1 MVYWLSMMCPQPI
14 AHARR
19 ARHLRV
25 NEQRTDS
32 VPVKSIVA
40 VVMCARREA
49 GTHDLL
55 CPVAKVTHSRH
66 HAVAADTSSEM
77 VS

>member
-1 MVYWLSMMCPQPI
+1 MVYRGTMMRLQSI

-40 VVMCARREA
+40 VVMCTRREA
-49 GTHDLL
+49 ETHDLL
-55 CPVAKVTHSRH
+55 CPVAQVTHSRH

-77 VS
+77 VN

>member
-1 MVYWLSMMCPQPI
+1 MMRTQSI

-32 VPVKSIVA
+32 VLLKSIVA
-40 VVMCARREA
+40 AQVCARREA
-49 GTHDLL
+49 EIGDLL
-55 CPVAKVTHSRH
+55 CPVDHSTHSRH

-77 VS
+77 VD